1 MGVYKINDSVFY
13 VGVQDWEREL
23 FDEIIPLPQGTSYNS
38 YIIKGSKKI
47 ALIDTVDPTK
57 KNIFLENLKE
67 LNLEKIDYL
76 ISNHAEQDHSGAIPE
91 VLSIFPE
98 TKVVTNEKCKNFLID
113 LLQINEEKFLTIKDG
128 EELSLGDKTLKF
140 FLTPWVHWPETMI
153 TYLKEE
159 KTLFPC
165 DFLAS
170 HISTSKLITA
180 GNDFIKDAAKRY
192 YAEIMMPFRVS
203 IIKHLKL
210 INSLDISLIAPS
222 HGTIYKDP
230 NFIIKAYED
239 WVSDNVKNKVLIIYT
254 SMHGSILEMVNL
266 LESELIKEQVPY
278 KRFNGTNCDIG
289 EVVMALVDAATVVLA
304 TPVFFAGPHPKMAY
318 IISLINALRP
328 KTRNFALLSSFS
340 WGQRIEEQVKG
351 MLNNCK
357 ANFFPSI
364 ISKGF
369 PKAEEKKHLIELV
382 NKIKLRHQEDEMV
395 MK

>member
-38 YIIKGSKKI
+38 YVIKTKEKI

-57 KNIFLENLKE
+57 KNIFLNNLRE

-91 VLSIFPE
+91 ILSIFPKA
-98 TKVVTNEKCKNFLID
+98 KVVTNEKCKNFLMD
-113 LLQINEEKFLTIKDG
+113 LLLINEEKFLTIKDG

-159 KTLFPC
+159 KILFPC

-170 HISTSKLITA
+170 HIATSELITS
-180 GNDFIKDAAKRY
+180 GNDFIRDTAKRY
-192 YAEIMMPFRVS
+192 YAEIMMPYRVS

-210 INSLDISLIAPS
+210 VNSLEIDIIAPS

-239 WVSDNVKNKVLIIYT
+239 WVSDKIKNEVLIIYI
-254 SMHGSILEMVNL
+254 SMHGSILEMVNF
-266 LESELIKEQVPY
+266 LESELIKEQIPY

-289 EVVMALVDAATVVLA
+289 EVAMALVDAATVVLG
-304 TPVFFAGPHPKMAY
+304 TPVFLAGPHPKIAY

-328 KTRNFALLSSFS
+328 KTKNFALLSSFS

-351 MLNNCK
+351 MLINCK
-357 ANFFPSI
+357 VNFFPSI

-369 PKAEEKKHLIELV
+369 PKEEIKKQIGELV
-382 NKIKLRHQEDEMV
+382 EKIKTKHQEDEIV
-395 MK
+395 IK

>member
-1 MGVYKINDSVFY
+1 MGIYKINDSVFY

-38 YIIKGSKKI
+38 YVVKGSEKI

-57 KNIFLENLKE
+57 KNIFLDNLRE

-76 ISNHAEQDHSGAIPE
+76 ISNHAEQDHSGAILD

-98 TKVVTNEKCKNFLID
+98 AKVVTNEKCKKFLMD
-113 LLQINEEKFLTIKDG
+113 LLLINEDKFLTIKDG

-159 KTLFPC
+159 KILFPC

-170 HISTSKLITA
+170 HIATSELVTF
-180 GNDFIKDAAKRY
+180 GNDFVKDTAKRY
-192 YAEIMMPFRVS
+192 YAEIMMPYRVS

-210 INSLDISLIAPS
+210 INSLEISLIAPS

-230 NFIIKAYED
+230 IFIIKAYED
-239 WVSDNVKNKVLIIYT
+239 WVSDRVKNEVLIIYL
-254 SMHGSILEMVNL
+254 SMHGSTLEMVNF
-266 LESELIKEQVPY
+266 LESQLIKEQVPY
-278 KRFNGTNCDIG
+278 RRFNGTNCDMG
-289 EVVMALVDAATVVLA
+289 EVAIALVDAATVVLA
-304 TPVFFAGPHPKMAY
+304 TPVFLAGPHPKMAY
-318 IISLINALRP
+318 IASLINALRP

-340 WGQRIEEQVKG
+340 WGQRIEKQVKG
-351 MLNNCK
+351 MLINCK

-369 PKAEEKKHLIELV
+369 PKLEEKKQIIELV

-395 MK
+395 IK